1 MSRTIKGAKPPGNDF
16 GKRYRC
22 DKHWA
27 SGDGVIPKDM
37 ADSERRSDSKALI
50 KEELENIVEVDD
62 ALHERVDCPL
72 YYRG

>member
-37 ADSERRSDSKALI
+37 ADSERRSDSKDLI
-50 KEELENIVEVDD
+50 RDELNVLEMVQEIDYANLDI
-62 ALHERVDCPL
+62 L
-72 YYRG
+72 